1 MTQRSLGR
9 FVLLLWLAF
18 AARGAVHSLL
28 APMWDGFDEPFH
40 VAYVGFVAEH
50 GRPPGYKEP
59 SFPKLYLDANALL
72 PSMVGHGA
80 PTFTQWRA
88 MDAST
93 RAAKR
98 ASVAELTRARGLGGD
113 FVGENYERQ
122 HGPLFY
128 YLAAPVYLAT
138 KGCSLPVQVV
148 VLRLFC
154 TLLAS
159 LVVPIGARLLRVLGG
174 DSMLLAGLPFVALLP
189 NTAFAVIR
197 VSNEA
202 LAWPLF
208 AASLLGIAML
218 VVRPSSRTA
227 LLTGVAIAA
236 AVWTRMSAVVLLAG
250 PVTAFVMT
258 AWRARRLAW
267 RDVASAFALPFAATA
282 VLAAWNHA
290 ASGSWSGL
298 VQQSTLGRPSAGDV
312 LAGLQRMRTL
322 PLGRE
327 LVKNHLWCGG
337 WGFVKPDD
345 VTYAMIGGAF
355 LVALAGTALIA
366 WRRRSREPQFAPMV
380 PLLAVSAAY
389 LAAMFVHM
397 LTGAI
402 AAIKIPNFPTIGAE
416 GWYLDELR
424 LVEAALIA
432 FVIARAFGA
441 RGVWRSATVLASALV
456 VLDLTGLSKLMLPEW
471 SGGDGLS
478 GAVDAAPVVMSP
490 AIVVLLLGAYAIA
503 TGAAIA
509 AARAG
514 IPQKQN
520 EATAAR

>member
-1 MTQRSLGR
+1 MTSRALGR

-18 AARGAVHSLL
+18 VVRGTVHALL

-40 VAYVGFVAEH
+40 AAYIGFVAEH

-59 SFPKLYLDANALL
+59 SFPKLYLDANRLL

-80 PTFTQWRA
+80 PTFAEWRRF
-88 MDAST
+88 DAAT
-93 RAAKR
+93 RAHDR
-98 ASVAELTRARGLGGD
+98 AAAAQLTRGRGLGGE

-128 YLAAPVYLAT
+128 YLAAPLYLAT
-138 KGCSLPVQVV
+138 KACALPVQVV
-148 VLRLFC
+148 ILRLFC

-159 LVVPIGARLLRVLGG
+159 LVVPVGARLLRMVGG
-174 DSMLLAGLPFVALLP
+174 ESMLLAGLPIIALAP
-189 NTAFAVIR
+189 NTPFAVIR

-208 AASLLGIAML
+208 ALSLLGSASL
-218 VVRPSSRTA
+218 VVRPSIRDA
-227 LLTGVAIAA
+227 VLTGVAIAA

-250 PVTAFVMT
+250 PMVAGAV
-258 AWRARRLAW
+258 ALRQRRPERWRPAA
-267 RDVASAFALPFAATA
+267 AALGIPMIATA
-282 VLAAWNHA
+282 ILAAWNHA

-298 VQQSTLGRPSAGDV
+298 VQQSALGRPSLADV
-312 LAGLQRMRTL
+312 SAALQRMRTL

-345 VTYAMIGGAF
+345 ATYAVLGGVLLLGFAACA
-355 LVALAGTALIA
+355 LVAMRRKRFDPPGAPLLPLIA
-366 WRRRSREPQFAPMV
+366 VA
-380 PLLAVSAAY
+380 AAY

-402 AAIKIPNFPTIGAE
+402 AAIRIPGFPTIGAE

-424 LVEAALIA
+424 LVEATAIA
-432 FVIARAFGA
+432 FVIARAFGV
-441 RGVWRSATVLASALV
+441 RGVFRAAAIFSAVLLAI
-456 VLDLTGLSKLMLPEW
+456 DLSGLSMLMLPQW
-471 SGGDGLS
+471 SGGDGLA
-478 GAVDAAPVVMSP
+478 GAVNAAPTVIAPSVV
-490 AIVVLLLGAYAIA
+490 VGLLA
-503 TGAAIA
+503 TYVIAAILA
-509 AARAG
+509 LVNARAPIETERG
-514 IPQKQN
+514 HR
-520 EATAAR
+520 TR